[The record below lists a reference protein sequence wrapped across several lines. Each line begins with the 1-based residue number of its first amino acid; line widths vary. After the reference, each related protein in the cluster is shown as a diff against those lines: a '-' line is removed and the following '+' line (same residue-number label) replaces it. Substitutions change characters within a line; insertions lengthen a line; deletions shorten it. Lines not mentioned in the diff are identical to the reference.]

1 MGLLDYIVFFIVLY
15 YVSEFLI
22 ELDEKI
28 DKILEIIK
36 KEEKK

>member
-1 MGLLDYIVFFIVLY
+1 MDLLDYIVFFIVLY